1 MAWTH
6 DDPSLFYE
14 CEGQGRSILLVHEM
28 GGSSWSWDIVAEQL
42 RRRHRVATFDIRGAG
57 LSEKAPP
64 AFSFEDLAHDVIS
77 ICQAADLDRPVV
89 CGVAAGAVMALS
101 AAALSPDQIGGLV
114 LCSPALS
121 LDASAREQTL
131 ARATA
136 VAEQGMRSIAD
147 GALSRTY
154 PESLRGEDYAEY
166 RARFLA
172 QDPASFAQL
181 NRAFAAAEFSLEAVA
196 HPTLVLAGD
205 QDVRPA
211 EAVAQAAAKIP
222 GAVFEIVEGAGHVM
236 ARHQPLKL
244 ASRIAAFAAS
254 LSAPS

>member
-6 DDPSLFYE
+6 GGPSLFYE
-14 CEGQGRSILLVHEM
+14 CEGQGSAILLVHEM
-28 GGSSWSWDIVAEQL
+28 GGSSWSWAFVAEEL

-57 LSEKAPP
+57 LSEKAPL
-64 AFSFEDLAHDVIS
+64 AFSFDDLAQDVLS

-89 CGVAAGAVMALS
+89 VGMAAGAAMALS
-101 AAALSPDQIGGLV
+101 AAARSPDQIGGLV

-131 ARATA
+131 VRAAA

-154 PESLRGEDYAEY
+154 PESLRGGDYAEY

-172 QDPASFAQL
+172 QDPASFAQM
-181 NRAFAAAEFSLEAVA
+181 NRAFADTAFSLEAVA
-196 HPTLVLAGD
+196 HPTLVLVGD
-205 QDVRPA
+205 QDVRPI
-211 EAVAQAAAKIP
+211 EAVAQAAARIP

-236 ARHQPLKL
+236 ARHQPMKL